1 MEQDSERIPTA
12 QPSLIS
18 PARRVGPPGFSS
30 GTGFDFFTFF
40 LIKIL
45 GILSRKE
52 SETAVP
58 LDTSSGSG
66 QLVLTCFKTKM
77 TLSVVFGPALS

>member
-1 MEQDSERIPTA
+1 MEQGSERIPTA

-40 LIKIL
+40 LD
-45 GILSRKE
+45 ILSRKE